1 MTRTSRAGDSDSRIS
16 SRRRTPSDQP
26 RSGRRLV
33 AFQAL
38 SVAMA
43 FLLTACAAGID
54 EMHPPSAEQ
63 PLQNLVQRHHICGAA
78 IGFLKSGKLA
88 RTEMLAGCP
97 GAAPPSA
104 HSVFQVASLS
114 KPVFAYAVL
123 KLVAAGKL
131 DLDAPVLSYLPDG
144 YVHIPQPWD
153 PASAGE
159 RVDAPGLHK
168 VTVRMALNHTSGLP
182 NAASGKLEFE
192 SEPGTRWD
200 YSGEGYILLQRAAEA
215 VTGWPLD
222 QLMAKLVFEPLRMT
236 DSSYIGRADA
246 QTMPPD
252 GRALPFTRPVAAYS
266 LSTSL
271 QDYTTFVAAV
281 LADKPMLDTITRTP
295 VTVDAKLGLSWG
307 LGWGLERGSDGPNL
321 WHWGNN
327 PGYRAFVMASVKTGD
342 GVVLLSNSEN
352 GLALAEAATQ
362 QALPGRHGVFS
373 SYLIREGAAHVSC
386 KLVAVCF

>member
-1 MTRTSRAGDSDSRIS
+1 MPIRGLA
-16 SRRRTPSDQP
+16 
-26 RSGRRLV
+26 
-33 AFQAL
+33 AL
-38 SVAMA
+38 LAL
-43 FLLTACAAGID
+43 LLTGCAAGLD
-54 EMHPPSAEQ
+54 EMHPPSAE
-63 PLQNLVQRHHICGAA
+63 PSLQSLAQRHRVCAAA
-78 IGFLKSGKLA
+78 IGFLTSGRLA

-97 GAAPPSA
+97 GATPPSA

-131 DLDAPVLSYLPDG
+131 DLDAPVLSYLPNG
-144 YVHIPQPWD
+144 YMHIPAPWD

-159 RVDAPGLHK
+159 LVDAPGLRK

-182 NAASGKLEFE
+182 NAASGKLALA
-192 SEPGTRWD
+192 SEPGTTWD

-215 VTGWPLD
+215 VTGCPLD
-222 QLMAKLVFEPLRMT
+222 QLMTRLVFQPLRMT
-236 DSSYIGRADA
+236 DSSYISRTDA
-246 QTMPPD
+246 QMMPPD

-281 LADKPMLDTITRTP
+281 LTDKTMLETITQAP
-295 VTVDAKLGLSWG
+295 APVDAKLGLIWG
-307 LGWGLERGSDGPNL
+307 LGWGLERTSNGTHI

-352 GLALAEAATQ
+352 GLALAEAATE

-386 KLVAVCF
+386 KLVGVCF